1 MGGLPTPKVGI
12 DGGRRQ
18 QQAGACRQPAFQR
31 NCWLTGRAVLSIQL
45 VQHAVYARQ
54 ALGWNAPSSGSRPGC
69 CRHHRAARVLLT
81 RLFAPTLQPHHLKM
95 FFSNKYIYGQI
106 VRMADGHIVAAARRV
121 HPGFGGWAAREE
133 TLLPRPCDAMPGT
146 SAVAACAG
154 YCRWSCGC
162 LLLPPPHHPTL
173 PCSTIEP
180 ALREGL
186 TAAGTSASCSA
197 AASRVGEVLAQ
208 RAQQA
213 GLAGVHWQR
222 PHGQRYHGKRKALIE
237 ALRGAGLPLI

>member
-1 MGGLPTPKVGI
+1 MGGLPTPK
-12 DGGRRQ
+12 
-18 QQAGACRQPAFQR
+18 
-31 NCWLTGRAVLSIQL
+31 
-45 VQHAVYARQ
+45 
-54 ALGWNAPSSGSRPGC
+54 
-69 CRHHRAARVLLT
+69 
-81 RLFAPTLQPHHLKM
+81 PHHLKM

-106 VRMADGHIVAAARRV
+106 VRMADGHIVAAA
-121 HPGFGGWAAREE
+121 
-133 TLLPRPCDAMPGT
+133 
-146 SAVAACAG
+146 
-154 YCRWSCGC
+154 
-162 LLLPPPHHPTL
+162 
-173 PCSTIEP
+173 STIEP